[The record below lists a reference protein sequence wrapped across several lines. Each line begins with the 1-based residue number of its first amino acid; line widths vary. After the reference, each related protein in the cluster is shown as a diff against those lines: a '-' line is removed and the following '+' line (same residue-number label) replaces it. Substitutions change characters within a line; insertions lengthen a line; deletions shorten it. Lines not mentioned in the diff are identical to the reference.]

1 MSLCFL
7 VSVVIHVGDSGLED
21 VQVDLV
27 LHRPQT
33 RLETGDRHCL
43 RGLQSGVNN
52 RGFWQLRVVL
62 VVDQDFLRL
71 VKRDQYPQLPA
82 APQEIEKATLETVE
96 ESSFRGKVTP
106 FSEVIPVAFLAGERM
121 TTSASVHDS
130 VVAMCVQWSFGRVS
144 RTASF
149 DPSPSESSELDLLV
163 IDLRL
168 VHEDREL
175 PSTDDPEIICP
186 FVCFQLCVL
195 DKLADHFDTR
205 QTTTPTHTKT
215 HQSRKQTKGQMI
227 YNSR

>member
-1 MSLCFL
+1 MGDRTTEAVLLTHHTQFGLWEVALNVHLRCPRRVGPGWCRCLHVKEHAVSLCFL

-130 VVAMCVQWSFGRVS
+130 VVTMYVQRSFGHGS
-144 RTASF
+144 ITSSF
-149 DPSPSESSELDLLV
+149 DPSPSESSDLLSMPW
-163 IDLRL
+163 LKRL
-168 VHEDREL
+168 
-175 PSTDDPEIICP
+175 
-186 FVCFQLCVL
+186 
-195 DKLADHFDTR
+195 
-205 QTTTPTHTKT
+205 
-215 HQSRKQTKGQMI
+215 
-227 YNSR
+227 